1 MEIIGT
7 FTAPAIAADKE
18 LTDKQRER
26 LGLKREIAMSWKRD
40 DGDHDFYL
48 WGDGGLVLN
57 FKGGPYIC
65 LNRKETADLYTFLTL
80 PHVQEMVI
88 RMLRASLLEAGGA
101 AAKIVPMLEALSP
114 DEAGA
119 LAKALRG
126 A

>member
-1 MEIIGT
+1 MQIIGT
-7 FTAPAIAADKE
+7 YIAPALDAEKE

-26 LGLKREIAMSWKRD
+26 LGLKQEIAMSWKRD

-57 FKGGPYIC
+57 LKGGPFIC

-88 RMLRASLLEAGGA
+88 RLLRASLLEAGGA